1 MHHLYKPQ
9 SICPSLKGLSG
20 LRLFFFFY
28 PISEDLRVF
37 SKQLFY
43 LNPNGFFNVVRTAYP
58 EATMSI
64 RLSRK
69 MLFEAFY
76 DPTQP

>member
-20 LRLFFFFY
+20 LRLFFFILLVKTREF
-28 PISEDLRVF
+28 F